1 MKVRFSLPISGC
13 PATLAVRSSGTL
25 NEKDYVLKIAF
36 PGADV
41 SRQEAID
48 LNLSYSDSF
57 KSAFLYN
64 GRQAGGESGK
74 TPFFRIPEGAASLEV
89 TVERWQKSIEIAP
102 ITAIQLNVLAPWEK
116 FNRLTINGV
125 EADG

>member
-1 MKVRFSLPISGC
+1 MNVRFSLPITNC
-13 PATLAVRSSGTL
+13 PARLSVASDGTL
-25 NEKDYVLKIAF
+25 NGKDYVLKIAF
-36 PGADV
+36 PGVEMSQQQAV
-41 SRQEAID
+41 D
-48 LNLSYSDSF
+48 LNLFYSDSL

-64 GRQAGGESGK
+64 SHQTKDESG
-74 TPFFRIPEGAASLEV
+74 TTRFFRLPEGAESMEV

-125 EADG
+125 EEDG

>member
-1 MKVRFSLPISGC
+1 MKVRFSLPVSDC
-13 PATLAVRSSGTL
+13 PARLAVRSSGTL

-36 PGADV
+36 PGINV
-41 SRQEAID
+41 SRQDAIE

-64 GRQAGGESGK
+64 GRQPEGETGK

-89 TVERWQKSIEIAP
+89 TVERWQKDIEIAP
-102 ITAIQLNVLAPWEK
+102 IKTIRLNVLAPWEK